1 MASDPPGTALLFVPL
16 DDRPATRDAV
26 LDLAAA
32 AGVAVQTPDRTM
44 LGSRTRAADV
54 HALWSWIHSQ
64 VERSAPASC
73 IASIEMLCFGG
84 LVGSRTSQRPWRDI
98 LPPARRRPGAAGGR
112 GGARGRA

>member
-1 MASDPPGTALLFVPL
+1 MASDPERPALLFVPL

-32 AGVAVQTPDRTM
+32 AGVAVQTPDRTI

-64 VERSAPASC
+64 VERSAPAAC
-73 IASIEMLCFGG
+73 IASI
-84 LVGSRTSQRPWRDI
+84 
-98 LPPARRRPGAAGGR
+98 
-112 GGARGRA
+112 